1 MDTKRIY
8 ERIVMNDYFKKMKC
22 LRNQWTENTDK
33 KLPKIPSLVDIGG
46 EDYAQYDSIIKTGHE
61 LVIEM
66 INALIQALLEEYNIP
81 VTYYDLS
88 KGISNAY
95 FFDGEEEQVEHSKVR
110 QKKRILAFSRNDINR
125 DILYIFKEFGIEKR
139 VPDNIL
145 ASICQS
151 TKLAMY
157 CYISYVENEAY
168 SEVLNHNDNEKD
180 PTRGTG
186 IYSLKQFF
194 IDFFSQDEYTIFKS
208 YTKKFEDSVNEY
220 FGFVLL
226 RTLKPNAI
234 LNFKKQVW
242 NELQKI
248 NVSRISELSR
258 ISDSQR
264 NIIEKHFF
272 DERNCDIVLG
282 KSDFAQSYMTAE
294 WLYLSLPNAGKIDLT
309 AIAMG
314 YFKSIEQLLFRFIS
328 LHTLEVDGCSRK
340 IKLIGIGLEEITNSL
355 IADREKT
362 KLITLGGLTG
372 FFGQYYND
380 TGRHVPQNQDLLAA
394 GIDSQTHDF
403 IIETLRSVTPLR
415 NGYFHKDNLENWDE
429 VKRARTTAQLIF
441 YLILGAY
448 SLSENDKEKLGII
461 RRNEQNAFY
470 KLCSYINNKYYESK
484 MLEIPII
491 YNSKESD
498 PYAFV
503 LPYYDDSIE
512 YDEYGEAVFSGLFF
526 KQFGKNGKVFKL
538 TQETV
543 PAELWE
549 GTLVISESIP
559 ITIQP
564 SGPQLQLFKDGVFL
578 LQKI

>member
-1 MDTKRIY
+1 M
-8 ERIVMNDYFKKMKC
+8 
-22 LRNQWTENTDK
+22 
-33 KLPKIPSLVDIGG
+33 
-46 EDYAQYDSIIKTGHE
+46 
-61 LVIEM
+61 
-66 INALIQALLEEYNIP
+66 
-81 VTYYDLS
+81 
-88 KGISNAY
+88 
-95 FFDGEEEQVEHSKVR
+95 
-110 QKKRILAFSRNDINR
+110 
-125 DILYIFKEFGIEKR
+125 YIFKEFGIEKR

-194 IDFFSQDEYTIFKS
+194 IDFFSQDEYAIFKS

-309 AIAMG
+309 A
-314 YFKSIEQLLFRFIS
+314 
-328 LHTLEVDGCSRK
+328 
-340 IKLIGIGLEEITNSL
+340 
-355 IADREKT
+355 
-362 KLITLGGLTG
+362 
-372 FFGQYYND
+372 
-380 TGRHVPQNQDLLAA
+380 
-394 GIDSQTHDF
+394 
-403 IIETLRSVTPLR
+403 
-415 NGYFHKDNLENWDE
+415 
-429 VKRARTTAQLIF
+429 
-441 YLILGAY
+441 
-448 SLSENDKEKLGII
+448 
-461 RRNEQNAFY
+461 
-470 KLCSYINNKYYESK
+470 SY
-484 MLEIPII
+484 
-491 YNSKESD
+491 
-498 PYAFV
+498 
-503 LPYYDDSIE
+503 
-512 YDEYGEAVFSGLFF
+512 GLF
-526 KQFGKNGKVFKL
+526 
-538 TQETV
+538 
-543 PAELWE
+543 
-549 GTLVISESIP
+549 
-559 ITIQP
+559 
-564 SGPQLQLFKDGVFL
+564 
-578 LQKI
+578 